1 MNRDIVPWQL
11 LIVQLSGKV
20 AAKLAN
26 TTIYKQMNDSLAEP
40 FSLDLDQFV
49 DKGERILIISFRF
62 ESHYQ
67 KYDRIFQAI
76 TMDVTSYRDLFS
88 R

>member
-1 MNRDIVPWQL
+1 MNCDIVPLQL

-26 TTIYKQMNDSLAEP
+26 TTIYKQMNDSLTEP

-49 DKGERILIISFRF
+49 DKGERILRISFRF

-67 KYDRIFQAI
+67 KYDRILQAI

>member
-1 MNRDIVPWQL
+1 MILLQL

-40 FSLDLDQFV
+40 FSMDLDQFV
-49 DKGERILIISFRF
+49 DKGNVEVDSVKISLAFL
-62 ESHYQ
+62 E
-67 KYDRIFQAI
+67 
-76 TMDVTSYRDLFS
+76 
-88 R
+88 

>member
-1 MNRDIVPWQL
+1 MNRDIVPLQL

-49 DKGERILIISFRF
+49 DKGERIL
-62 ESHYQ
+62 
-67 KYDRIFQAI
+67 RI
-76 TMDVTSYRDLFS
+76 
-88 R
+88 